1 MTTFVE
7 YQLDDATTILIEAT
21 EDTGGTVKAATRG
34 SNRII
39 EAKKK
44 FSEAFQAAKMQ
55 AKALLK
61 ELDEL
66 PVSEAEIKFGIT
78 TAGEVGN
85 MAIGKI
91 GLGVNYEV
99 TLKWKKPEPKK

>member
-7 YQLDDATTILIEAT
+7 YQLDDDTTILIEAT
-21 EDTGGTVKAATRG
+21 EETGGVVKVSARG

-39 EAKKK
+39 EAEKK
-44 FSEAFQAAKMQ
+44 FSDAFHAAKIQ
-55 AKALLK
+55 AKVLLK

-66 PVSEAEIKFGIT
+66 PVNEAEIKFGIT
-78 TAGEVGN
+78 TEGEVGN

-99 TLKWKKPEPKK
+99 TLKWKKPEVKI

>member
-7 YQLDDATTILIEAT
+7 YQLDDVTTILIET
-21 EDTGGTVKAATRG
+21 SEETGGVVKASTRG
-34 SNRII
+34 NNKII
-39 EAKKK
+39 EAGKK
-44 FSEAFQAAKMQ
+44 FSDAFHAAKIQ
-55 AKALLK
+55 AKLLVK

-78 TAGEVGN
+78 SEGEVGN

-99 TLKWKKPEPKK
+99 TLKWKKPEVQK